1 MKWKKYLKEKPRQNV
16 INDFKKAVITAV
28 NKNRDRDSTGAI
40 TGNILGA
47 YLRITEITQEWIEK
61 VEMKDEN
68 NQ

>member
-1 MKWKKYLKEKPRQNV
+1 M